1 MFISVITNET
11 KRAIDLLSEYE
22 FMQPF
27 YLAGGTGCALHMGHR
42 ISEDLDFFSQ
52 IGFSQ
57 FRIQNTLK
65 SHGHFIADY
74 SDSRTLT
81 GRFEQ
86 TKISFFHY
94 PYELLEE
101 ISHFLN
107 LRISSLKDIGCMKI
121 DAISSRGSRRDFV
134 DLYYILK
141 SFGMGLKDFLVIFQK
156 KYGKENINL
165 VHIMKSLVYF
175 EDADEDPELKML
187 HRYSWQEVKD
197 FFHDQIKDLKDLS
210 SL

>member
-1 MFISVITNET
+1 MFLSVITSET
-11 KRAIDLLSEYE
+11 KKAIDLLSEHE

-27 YLAGGTGCALHMGHR
+27 YLAGGTGCALYIGHR

-52 IGFSQ
+52 TEFSQ

-65 SHGHFIADY
+65 SYGRFIVDY
-74 SDSRTLT
+74 SDSRTIT

-86 TKISFFHY
+86 TKISFFHHY
-94 PYELLEE
+94 PCKLLEE
-101 ISHFLN
+101 TFGFLN
-107 LRISSLKDIGCMKI
+107 LSISSLKDIGCMKI
-121 DAISSRGSRRDFV
+121 DAISSRGSWRDFV

-165 VHIMKSLVYF
+165 VHIIKSLVYF
-175 EDADEDPELKML
+175 
-187 HRYSWQEVKD
+187 
-197 FFHDQIKDLKDLS
+197 
-210 SL
+210 

>member
-1 MFISVITNET
+1 MFLSVITNEI
-11 KRAIDLLSEYE
+11 KRAIDLLSEFK

-27 YLAGGTGCALHMGHR
+27 YLAGGTGCALHIGHR

-52 IGFSQ
+52 TEFSQ

-65 SHGHFIADY
+65 SHGKFIVDY
-74 SDSRTLT
+74 SDSRTIT

-94 PYELLEE
+94 PYNLLEE
-101 ISHFLN
+101 TSGFLN

-141 SFGMGLKDFLVIFQK
+141 SSGMGLKDFLVIFQK
-156 KYGKENINL
+156 KYGRENINL
-165 VHIMKSLVYF
+165 VHITKSLVYF

-187 HRYSWQEVKD
+187 DRYSWQEVKV

-210 SL
+210 FM